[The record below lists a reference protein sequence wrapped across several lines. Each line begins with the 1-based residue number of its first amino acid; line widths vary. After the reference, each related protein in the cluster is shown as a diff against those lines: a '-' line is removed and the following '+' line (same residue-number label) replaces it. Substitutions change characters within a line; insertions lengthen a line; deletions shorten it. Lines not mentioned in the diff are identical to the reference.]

1 MSFYMFG
8 GEMARTL
15 GPLVITGAVSLWGLE
30 GTWKLIPF
38 GLLASFILYLRLRN
52 VKISEDIKKNK
63 KQIAF
68 WATFKKLFP
77 FFMVLIGIT
86 FFRAIM
92 KSSLTAFLPTYY
104 YNELGE
110 TLWFAN
116 SALAVFQLA
125 GAVGT
130 ILSGTISDK
139 IGRKTTLVII
149 SVLSPVFMFLFI
161 SSDGYLS
168 FFFLMLLG
176 LFVFA
181 PGPVLLALVQD
192 REKEKPMF
200 ANSIYMTISFV
211 TASIAVVFAGFI
223 GDWVGLEQTYKI
235 SAFLAVGAI
244 PFVLMLK
251 TKKIEYR

>member
-1 MSFYMFG
+1 
-8 GEMARTL
+8 
-15 GPLVITGAVSLWGLE
+15 
-30 GTWKLIPF
+30 
-38 GLLASFILYLRLRN
+38 
-52 VKISEDIKKNK
+52 
-63 KQIAF
+63 
-68 WATFKKLFP
+68 
-77 FFMVLIGIT
+77 MVLIGIT
-86 FFRAIM
+86 FFRAVM

-125 GAVGT
+125 GAFGT

-149 SVLSPVFMFLFI
+149 SILSPVFMFLFTA
-161 SSDGYLS
+161 SDGYLS
-168 FFFLMLLG
+168 FVFLVLLG

-192 REKEKPMF
+192 REKDKPMF

-211 TASIAVVFAGFI
+211 TASIAVVMAGFI
-223 GDWVGLEQTYKI
+223 GDWVGLAQTYKI

-251 TKKIEYR
+251 TK